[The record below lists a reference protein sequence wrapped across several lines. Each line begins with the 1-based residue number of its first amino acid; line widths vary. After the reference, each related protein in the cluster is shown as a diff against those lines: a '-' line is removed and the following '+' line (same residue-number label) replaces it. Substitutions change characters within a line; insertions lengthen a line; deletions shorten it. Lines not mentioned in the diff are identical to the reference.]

1 MLLAA
6 FVIGVILVWE
16 LSPPNSGAVI
26 AVLGPNATLRQTVTE
41 TEAYFI
47 RESQLPNSYVLFSRA
62 PDFPA
67 RLRRAG
73 AALVIKSDYSGTCVQ
88 PPKSAQSRVPARFSL
103 IDETPR
109 NDEVF

>member
-26 AVLGPNATLRQTVTE
+26 AVLGPNATLRQTVNE
-41 TEAYFI
+41 TDAYFI
-47 RESQLPNSYVLFSRA
+47 RESHLPNSYVLFSRA

-67 RLRRAG
+67 RLRQAG
-73 AALVIKSDYSGTCVQ
+73 AALVIKSDYSGTCAQ
-88 PPKSAQSRVPARFSL
+88 PPKGAQNTAPVRFNL
-103 IDETPR
+103 IDETLR
-109 NDEVF
+109 NDQVF